1 MYASQPHVFET
12 VRLFLYMGL
21 EIASIRIEA
30 VAFVKD
36 LFSSCGPR
44 CAIRIMASRASVAVS
59 HESVD
64 YRFEKGIPC
73 ELSS

>member
-12 VRLFLYMGL
+12 ARRFFVYMGL

-36 LFSSCGPR
+36 LFFVR
-44 CAIRIMASRASVAVS
+44 WAAVRYQNY
-59 HESVD
+59 D
-64 YRFEKGIPC
+64 IACKRGG
-73 ELSS
+73 LS

>member
-12 VRLFLYMGL
+12 VRLSLYMGL

-36 LFSSCGPR
+36 LFFVMW
-44 CAIRIMASRASVAVS
+44 AAVR
-59 HESVD
+59 
-64 YRFEKGIPC
+64 YQNYGIAC
-73 ELSS
+73 KRGGLS

>member
-1 MYASQPHVFET
+1 MFFV
-12 VRLFLYMGL
+12 YMGL

-36 LFSSCGPR
+36 LLFVMWAAVRYQNYGIACKR
-44 CAIRIMASRASVAVS
+44 AVS

>member
-12 VRLFLYMGL
+12 VRLLLYMGL

-36 LFSSCGPR
+36 LFFVMW
-44 CAIRIMASRASVAVS
+44 AAVR
-59 HESVD
+59 
-64 YRFEKGIPC
+64 YQNYGIAC
-73 ELSS
+73 KRGGLS

>member
-36 LFSSCGPR
+36 MFFVMW
-44 CAIRIMASRASVAVS
+44 AAVR
-59 HESVD
+59 
-64 YRFEKGIPC
+64 YQNYGIAC
-73 ELSS
+73 KRGGLS